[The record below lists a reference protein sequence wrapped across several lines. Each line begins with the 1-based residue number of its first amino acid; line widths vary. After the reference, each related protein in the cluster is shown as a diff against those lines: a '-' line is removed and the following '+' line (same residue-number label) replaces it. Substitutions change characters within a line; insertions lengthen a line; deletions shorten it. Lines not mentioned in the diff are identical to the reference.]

1 MIMAM
6 MMMICINHDDDDNE
20 DDNNDGDDDIAL
32 HTVHPKEEP
41 WQVVEVRCKKGQKIK
56 ILKMLKPLKLNT
68 FPWEITDFHIIRCI

>member
-6 MMMICINHDDDDNE
+6 MMMICKNLDDDDNG

-41 WQVVEVRCKKGQKIK
+41 WQVVEVRCKKGTK
-56 ILKMLKPLKLNT
+56 N
-68 FPWEITDFHIIRCI
+68 